1 MLGTGAPPPTVE
13 KNGPSN
19 GIISDE
25 KLFLIDAGRNVAT
38 QAVRAGFPVS
48 SIDNIIFTHFHSDHY
63 TGFGEFFISRW
74 IMGGK
79 NPLKVYGPPPIIE
92 IVKRMLLY
100 YE

>member
-48 SIDNIIFTHFHSDHY
+48 SIDNIIFTHFLLIFVLLHFYINVTSFY
-63 TGFGEFFISRW
+63 
-74 IMGGK
+74 
-79 NPLKVYGPPPIIE
+79 IIL
-92 IVKRMLLY
+92 I
-100 YE
+100 